1 MWRIYAFI
9 LNCFVIHENE
19 EIERERE
26 RKSDCEWG
34 ARRRET
40 RETMKLNI
48 FIRKWATHIFYLV
61 CLLNWIVEDRICT
74 FAHLYKRRVAV
85 LHITPQSLVSLS
97 LSSLQSFVVEHSMSV
112 VDTTGALCDGTKFQI
127 IKMFLRDVTVG
138 TFNILLLYRRFVR
151 VDYVE
156 QKFQIYSSVFAHS
169 QSFSEG
175 FGMDRVRNKF
185 ICVILRLIKKTLDKW
200 WNMQS

>member
-26 RKSDCEWG
+26 KSS
-34 ARRRET
+34 ET
-40 RETMKLNI
+40 SNSRDYEIEHFHSQMSNAHFLLGVFIKLNC
-48 FIRKWATHIFYLV
+48 WWSH
-61 CLLNWIVEDRICT
+61 
-74 FAHLYKRRVAV
+74 
-85 LHITPQSLVSLS
+85 LHICPFIQTPRSSAHYATIARLS
-97 LSSLQSFVVEHSMSV
+97 RALSPQPLAVEYSMPV
-112 VDTTGALCDGTKFQI
+112 VDTTGAQRDGTKFQI

-169 QSFSEG
+169 QSLAEG
-175 FGMDRVRNKF
+175 YGMDRVRNKF
-185 ICVILRLIKKTLDKW
+185 ICVILRLIKKTFDKW
-200 WNMQS
+200 SNMQI